1 MSTVKLTDQ
10 IRSACSRMNGAHVL
24 AVLCALY
31 ETVIVTRL
39 LLVPGIANPTL
50 RLAMTAS
57 AWAMPVFVLIVVVA
71 VIGIW
76 FCRHW
81 PLWILLLE
89 TALFLSV
96 SALYGSAFSY
106 LSLPWAIAL
115 YFVAAGIESLPLRIC
130 GLVAAGLLGL
140 GGVVLAT
147 VWHQDAGL
155 TNFLYPFILLYVV
168 FVATG
173 LIVRNFRERRQSEH
187 ALQNAQER
195 GEKLALERDRA
206 MRQSRIAAELHDSV
220 GHDLTAIIALS
231 EGLDGVSDKPEMN
244 DAIGMINDLA
254 RQGLADTRTAVKAL
268 QPDNRGD
275 GDKGVFA
282 GNRQDV
288 EQDIGIA
295 GDSRFRNSNIG
306 KTIEKS
312 DDKRNENRDQDNG
325 NKRNDNKRNDDFS
338 QKDGTHV
345 AFSLGRLHDWDD
357 INPILD
363 HSRQI
368 GITTALTET
377 GRRPQDPQQ
386 ADLSFAVTRE
396 CITNAIRHGQ
406 EVDRIV
412 VSWDHDG
419 QGGIAV
425 TVRDNGK
432 STDKSRSDIEDGK
445 DSVASV
451 MQNGKAETVH
461 SELGD
466 GDGSVEFDQSDKH
479 VPAQFNDENI
489 GEVESRQSGKNR
501 PKFGEYS
508 DGTGLTRL
516 KKSVKR
522 GGGTFAAGPDA
533 DGWTV
538 KAYIPSLMGFASK
551 QSQGGGQR

>member
-1 MSTVKLTDQ
+1 MSATKLTGQ
-10 IRSACSRMNGAHVL
+10 MRRAWGQMNGAHAL

-31 ETVIVTRL
+31 EAVIVTRL
-39 LLVPGIANPTL
+39 LLAPGIANPTL
-50 RLAMTAS
+50 RSAMAVS
-57 AWAMPVFVLIVVVA
+57 AWAMSSFVLIVVAA

-81 PLWILLLE
+81 PVWILLLE

-115 YFVAAGIESLPLRIC
+115 YFAAAGIESLPLRIC

-147 VWHQDAGL
+147 IWHQDAGL

-187 ALQNAQER
+187 ALQDAQER

-275 GDKGVFA
+275 SDKDVFA

-288 EQDIGIA
+288 EQNVGIA
-295 GDSRFRNSNIG
+295 GNGQFGDSPIG

-312 DDKRNENRDQDNG
+312 DDGKRNGNIVQDNSDRQDCSPNPKNG
-325 NKRNDNKRNDDFS
+325 VY
-338 QKDGTHV
+338 TT
-345 AFSLGRLHDWDD
+345 FSLSRLHGWDD
-357 INPILD
+357 INPVLD

-377 GRRPQDPQQ
+377 GRRPQNPQQ
-386 ADLSFAVTRE
+386 ADLSFSITRE

-419 QGGIAV
+419 QGGIAIA
-425 TVRDNGK
+425 VRDNGK
-432 STDKSRSDIEDGK
+432 STDKSRSDIEAGK

-451 MQNGKAETVH
+451 KQDGKAETVH

-501 PKFGEYS
+501 PKSGEYS
-508 DGTGLTRL
+508 DGTGLARL

-522 GGGTFAAGPDA
+522 VGGTFAAGPDA

-551 QSQGGGQR
+551 QSQGGEQR